1 MKKVIK
7 RMIIGGT
14 VIGAIGSF
22 VVFASAIECGAPLLP
37 CAIGMS
43 VGLLW
48 ILIVGRANR

>member
-1 MKKVIK
+1 MKRAIKKMVIE
-7 RMIIGGT
+7 GT

-37 CAIGMS
+37 CAIGMG
-43 VGLLW
+43 VCLLW